1 MAPDGAG
8 GGGVKALGGTSDGA
22 ALWILDECFQQPP
35 TTELLPLLALSV
47 LATRTP
53 FSAGEVS
60 SLALRMSEQFG
71 ADANDDAAERLIA
84 ACAASLDH
92 CGAREVAADLRESQA
107 IRRLKARP
115 LG

>member
-1 MAPDGAG
+1 
-8 GGGVKALGGTSDGA
+8 
-22 ALWILDECFQQPP
+22 
-35 TTELLPLLALSV
+35 
-47 LATRTP
+47 
-53 FSAGEVS
+53 
-60 SLALRMSEQFG
+60 MSEQFG